1 MVFRKDQRKN
11 DETKVYASLPKE
23 VIKKIQRIHIHS
35 NYLVNDILAGEYE
48 SAFRGRGM
56 EFEEVREYHPGDD
69 VRDIDWN
76 VTARMGHPYVK
87 VYREERELTLMLLVD
102 VSSSGQFGSVNRFKN
117 EVAAEIAAVL
127 AFAAVKSNDKVGLII
142 FSDVIEKFIPP
153 KKGRNHVWRVIREV
167 LEHTPQSKKTD
178 INVVLDFL
186 NKITTRRVIAF
197 LISDFIAQGY
207 EKSLRITNKKHDVIA
222 ISITDPR
229 ESELPKVGFI
239 ELEDAET
246 GEVMLVDTNESNIR
260 KGFSALAARQVSE
273 TLELFRR
280 CSVDHI
286 AIYTN
291 QPYLNPLMKF
301 FRMREKR
308 L

>member
-1 MVFRKDQRKN
+1 MPLQNKN
-11 DETKVYASLPKE
+11 KNEEKEGYARLPKE
-23 VIKKIQRIHIHS
+23 VIKKIQRIHIHT

-56 EFEEVREYHPGDD
+56 EFEEVREYQAGDD

-87 VYREERELTLMLLVD
+87 VYREERELTLVLMVD
-102 VSSSGQFGSVNRFKN
+102 VSNSGQFGSIKQLKN
-117 EVAAEIAAVL
+117 ELAAEIAAVL

-142 FSDVIEKFIPP
+142 FSDVVEKFIPP

-167 LEHTPQSKKTD
+167 LQHKPQSKKTD

-207 EKSLRITNKKHDVIA
+207 ENLLRITNKKHDVIA

-229 ESELPKVGFI
+229 ERELPKVGFI

-246 GEVMLVDTNESNIR
+246 GEVMLIDTNDSNIR
-260 KGFSALAARQVSE
+260 KGFSSMATRNFKE
-273 TLELFRR
+273 TIEKLRR
-280 CSVDHI
+280 SNVDHI
-286 AIYTN
+286 GIYTN
-291 QPYLNPLMKF
+291 RPYIDPIMKF

>member
-1 MVFRKDQRKN
+1 MFRRDREKSKESKSR
-11 DETKVYASLPKE
+11 TGLSKE
-23 VIKKIQRIHIHS
+23 VIKKIQGIHIHT
-35 NYLVNDILAGEYE
+35 NYLVNDVLAGEYE

-56 EFEEVREYHPGDD
+56 EFEEVREYQAGDD

-87 VYREERELTLMLLVD
+87 IYREERELTIMLMVD
-102 VSSSGQFGSVNRFKN
+102 VSNSGQFGSVRQLKN
-117 EVAAEIAAVL
+117 DVAAEIAAIL

-142 FSDVIEKFIPP
+142 FSDIVEKFIPP

-167 LEHTPQSKKTD
+167 LQHKPQSKQTD

-186 NKITTRRVIAF
+186 NKITSRRVIAF
-197 LISDFIAQGY
+197 LISDFIAKGY
-207 EKSLRITNKKHDVIA
+207 DQSLRITNKKHDVIA

-229 ESELPKVGFI
+229 ERELPKVGFI

-246 GEVMLVDTNESNIR
+246 GGVIMVDTNDSNIR
-260 KGFSALAARQVSE
+260 KEFSKLAAKNVKE
-273 TLELFRR
+273 TLERFRN
-280 CSVDHI
+280 CNVDHI
-286 AIYTN
+286 GIYTDH
-291 QPYLNPLMKF
+291 PYIDPIMKF
-301 FRMREKR
+301 FRIREKR

>member
-1 MVFRKDQRKN
+1 MFGRGTRKSEEDK
-11 DETKVYASLPKE
+11 SHSGLPKE
-23 VIKKIQRIHIHS
+23 VIKKIQRIHIHT
-35 NYLVNDILAGEYE
+35 NYLVNDVLAGEYE

-56 EFEEVREYHPGDD
+56 EFEEVREYHAGDD

-87 VYREERELTLMLLVD
+87 VYREERELTIMLMVD
-102 VSSSGQFGSVNRFKN
+102 VSNSGQFGSVKQLKN
-117 EVAAEIAAVL
+117 EVAAEIAAIL
-127 AFAAVKSNDKVGLII
+127 AFAAVKSDDKVGLII
-142 FSDVIEKFIPP
+142 FSDIVEKFIPP

-167 LEHTPQSKKTD
+167 LQHKPQSKKTD
-178 INVVLDFL
+178 INAVLDFL

-207 EKSLRITNKKHDVIA
+207 DKSLRITNKKHDVIA

-229 ESELPKVGFI
+229 ERELPKVGFI

-246 GEVMLVDTNESNIR
+246 GDVMMVDTNDSNIR
-260 KGFSALAARQVSE
+260 KGFGKLVAKNVKE
-273 TLELFRR
+273 TLERFRN
-280 CSVDHI
+280 CNVDHI
-286 AIYTN
+286 GIHTD
-291 QPYLNPLMKF
+291 QPYIDPIMKF
-301 FRMREKR
+301 FRIREKR

>member
-1 MVFRKDQRKN
+1 MFRRDREKSKESKSR
-11 DETKVYASLPKE
+11 TGLSKE
-23 VIKKIQRIHIHS
+23 VIKKIQGIHIHT
-35 NYLVNDILAGEYE
+35 NYLVNDVLAGEYE

-56 EFEEVREYHPGDD
+56 EFEEVREYQAGDD

-87 VYREERELTLMLLVD
+87 IYREERELTIMLMVD
-102 VSSSGQFGSVNRFKN
+102 VSNSGQFGSVRQLKN
-117 EVAAEIAAVL
+117 DVAAEIAAIL

-142 FSDVIEKFIPP
+142 FSDIVEKFIPP

-167 LEHTPQSKKTD
+167 LQHKPQSKQTD

-186 NKITTRRVIAF
+186 NKITSRRVIAF
-197 LISDFIAQGY
+197 LISDFIAKGY
-207 EKSLRITNKKHDVIA
+207 DQSLRITNKKHDVIA

-229 ESELPKVGFI
+229 ERELPKVGFI

-246 GEVMLVDTNESNIR
+246 GGVIMVDTNDSNIR
-260 KGFSALAARQVSE
+260 KGFSKLAAKNVKE
-273 TLELFRR
+273 TLERFRN
-280 CSVDHI
+280 CNVDHI
-286 AIYTN
+286 GIYTDH
-291 QPYLNPLMKF
+291 PYIDPIMKF
-301 FRMREKR
+301 FRIREKR

>member
-1 MVFRKDQRKN
+1 MPKENKEDKGYSRL
-11 DETKVYASLPKE
+11 SKE
-23 VIKKIQRIHIHS
+23 VIKKIQRIHIHT

-56 EFEEVREYHPGDD
+56 EFEEVREYHAGDD
-69 VRDIDWN
+69 VRAIDWN

-87 VYREERELTLMLLVD
+87 VYREERELTLMLMVD
-102 VSSSGQFGSVNRFKN
+102 VSNSGQFGSITQLKN

-127 AFAAVKSNDKVGLII
+127 AFAAVKSNDRVGLII
-142 FSDVIEKFIPP
+142 FSDIVEKFIPP

-167 LEHTPQSKKTD
+167 LQHRPQSKKTD

-186 NKITTRRVIAF
+186 NKITTHRVIAF

-207 EKSLRITNKKHDVIA
+207 ENLLRITNKKHDVIA

-229 ESELPKVGFI
+229 ERELPKVGFI

-246 GEVMLVDTNESNIR
+246 GEVMLIDTNDSNIR
-260 KGFSALAARQVSE
+260 KGFSTLATRNFKE
-273 TLELFRR
+273 TLEKLRR
-280 CSVDHI
+280 SNVDHI
-286 AIYTN
+286 GIHTN
-291 QPYLNPLMKF
+291 QPYIDPIMKF

>member
-1 MVFRKDQRKN
+1 MFRKDKKKTEEKKGYTQ
-11 DETKVYASLPKE
+11 LPKE
-23 VIKKIQRIHIHS
+23 VIKKIQRIHIHT

-56 EFEEVREYHPGDD
+56 EFEEVREYQAGDD

-76 VTARMGHPYVK
+76 VTARMGHPYIK
-87 VYREERELTLMLLVD
+87 VYREERELTLILMVD
-102 VSSSGQFGSVNRFKN
+102 VSNSGQFGSVTQLKN
-117 EVAAEIAAVL
+117 EVAAEIAAIL

-142 FSDVIEKFIPP
+142 FSDIVEKFIPP

-167 LEHTPQSKKTD
+167 LQHKPQSKKTD
-178 INVVLDFL
+178 INVALDFL
-186 NKITTRRVIAF
+186 NKITTHRAIAF
-197 LISDFIAQGY
+197 LISDFIAKDY
-207 EKSLRITNKKHDVIA
+207 EQSLRITNKKHDVIA

-229 ESELPKVGFI
+229 ERELPKVGFI

-246 GEVMLVDTNESNIR
+246 EEVMLIDTTDSNIS
-260 KGFSALAARQVSE
+260 KGFSALSARNFKE
-273 TLELFRR
+273 TLERFRR
-280 CSVDHI
+280 CNVDHI
-286 AIYTN
+286 GIYTN
-291 QPYLNPLMKF
+291 QPYIDPIMKF

>member
-1 MVFRKDQRKN
+1 MVRRNKEK
-11 DETKVYASLPKE
+11 ESSKVHTRLPLE
-23 VIKKIQRIHIHS
+23 VIKRIQRIHIHS

-56 EFEEVREYHPGDD
+56 EFEEVREYQPGDD

-87 VYREERELTLMLLVD
+87 LYREERELTILLLVD
-102 VSSSGQFGSVNRFKN
+102 VSSSGQFGSGEQLKN
-117 EVAAEIAAVL
+117 ELSAELAAVL
-127 AFAAVKSNDKVGLII
+127 AYAAVKNSDKVGLII
-142 FSDVIEKFIPP
+142 FSDMIEKFIPP

-167 LEHTPQSKKTD
+167 LEHTPRSTRTD
-178 INVVLDFL
+178 ISAALDFL
-186 NKITTRRVIAF
+186 NKITSRRVIAF

-207 EKSLRITNKKHDVIA
+207 EKLLRITNKKHDVIA
-222 ISITDPR
+222 LSITDPR
-229 ESELPKVGFI
+229 ERELPAVGLV

-246 GEVMLVDTNESNIR
+246 GETLVIDTSDAALR
-260 KGFSALAARQVSE
+260 KKFSTGAARQARE
-273 TLELFRR
+273 TQEIFRR

-286 AIYTN
+286 PLTTS
-291 QPYLNPLMKF
+291 QPYINSLMKF

>member
-1 MVFRKDQRKN
+1 MHKEVKEDKGYQR
-11 DETKVYASLPKE
+11 LPKE
-23 VIKKIQRIHIHS
+23 VIKKIQRVHIYTNH
-35 NYLVNDILAGEYE
+35 LVNDILAGEYE

-56 EFEEVREYHPGDD
+56 EFEEVREYQAGDD

-87 VYREERELTLMLLVD
+87 LYREERELTLILMVD
-102 VSSSGQFGSVNRFKN
+102 VSNSCQFGSVNQLKN
-117 EVAAEIAAVL
+117 ELAAEIAAIL
-127 AFAAVKSNDKVGLII
+127 AFAAVKSNDKIGLII
-142 FSDVIEKFIPP
+142 FSDVVERFIPP
-153 KKGRNHVWRVIREV
+153 QKGRNHVWRVIREV
-167 LEHTPQSKKTD
+167 LQHKPQSKKTN

-186 NKITTRRVIAF
+186 NKVTTRRVIAF

-207 EKSLRITNKKHDVIA
+207 EKLLRITNKKHDLIA

-229 ESELPKVGFI
+229 ERELPKVGFI

-246 GEVMLVDTNESNIR
+246 GEVMLIDTNDSNIR
-260 KGFSALAARQVSE
+260 KGYSALSAYNLKE
-273 TLELFRR
+273 NLERFRN
-280 CSVDHI
+280 CNVDHI
-286 AIYTN
+286 GIYTD
-291 QPYLNPLMKF
+291 QPYIDPIMKF

>member
-1 MVFRKDQRKN
+1 MFRRDREKSKESKSR
-11 DETKVYASLPKE
+11 TGLSKE
-23 VIKKIQRIHIHS
+23 VIKKIQGIHIHT
-35 NYLVNDILAGEYE
+35 NYLVNDVLAGEYE

-56 EFEEVREYHPGDD
+56 EFEEVREYQAGDD

-87 VYREERELTLMLLVD
+87 IYREERELTIMLMVD
-102 VSSSGQFGSVNRFKN
+102 VSNSGQFGSVRQLKN
-117 EVAAEIAAVL
+117 DVAAEIAAIL

-142 FSDVIEKFIPP
+142 FSDIVEKFIPP

-167 LEHTPQSKKTD
+167 LQHKPQSKRTD
-178 INVVLDFL
+178 VNVVLDFL

-197 LISDFIAQGY
+197 LISDFIAKGY
-207 EKSLRITNKKHDVIA
+207 DQSLRITNKKHDVIA

-229 ESELPKVGFI
+229 ERELPKVGLI

-246 GEVMLVDTNESNIR
+246 GDVILVDTNDSNIR
-260 KGFSALAARQVSE
+260 KGFSKLAAKNARE
-273 TLELFRR
+273 TLERFRN
-280 CSVDHI
+280 CNVDHI
-286 AIYTN
+286 GIYAD
-291 QPYLNPLMKF
+291 QSYIDPIMKF
-301 FRMREKR
+301 FRIREKR

>member
-1 MVFRKDQRKN
+1 V
-11 DETKVYASLPKE
+11 
-23 VIKKIQRIHIHS
+23 
-35 NYLVNDILAGEYE
+35 LAGEYE

-56 EFEEVREYHPGDD
+56 EFEEVREYHAGDD

-87 VYREERELTLMLLVD
+87 VYREERELTIMLMVD
-102 VSSSGQFGSVNRFKN
+102 VSNSGQFGSVKQLKN
-117 EVAAEIAAVL
+117 EVAAEIAAIL
-127 AFAAVKSNDKVGLII
+127 AFAAVKSDDKVGLII
-142 FSDVIEKFIPP
+142 FSDIVEKFIPP

-167 LEHTPQSKKTD
+167 IQHRPQGKKTD

-207 EKSLRITNKKHDVIA
+207 DKSLRITNKKHDVIA

-229 ESELPKVGFI
+229 ERELPKVGFI

-246 GEVMLVDTNESNIR
+246 GEVMLVDTNDGNIR
-260 KGFSALAARQVSE
+260 KGFSKLAAKNVKE
-273 TLELFRR
+273 TLERFRN
-280 CSVDHI
+280 SNVDYI
-286 AIYTN
+286 EIYTD
-291 QPYLNPLMKF
+291 QPYIDPIMKF
-301 FRMREKR
+301 FRIREKR

>member
-1 MVFRKDQRKN
+1 MFRRNQKEIEDKN
-11 DETKVYASLPKE
+11 DTTRLPKE
-23 VIKKIQRIHIHS
+23 VIKKIQSIHIHT

-56 EFEEVREYHPGDD
+56 EFEEVREYQPGDD

-87 VYREERELTLMLLVD
+87 IYREERELTLILMVD
-102 VSSSGQFGSVNRFKN
+102 VSNSGHFGSVKQLKN
-117 EVAAEIAAVL
+117 EVAAEIAAIL

-142 FSDVIEKFIPP
+142 FSDVVEKFIPP

-167 LEHTPQSKKTD
+167 LLHKPQSKKTD
-178 INVVLDFL
+178 INVVLNFL
-186 NKITTRRVIAF
+186 NKITTRRVSAF
-197 LISDFIAQGY
+197 LISDFIATEY

-229 ESELPKVGFI
+229 ERELPKAGFI

-246 GEVMLVDTNESNIR
+246 GEVMLVDTNDSNIR
-260 KGFSALAARQVSE
+260 KGFGSLAARNFKE
-273 TLELFRR
+273 LLESFRR
-280 CSVDHI
+280 SNVDHI
-286 AIYTN
+286 GISTN
-291 QPYLNPLMKF
+291 QPYIDPIMKF

>member
-1 MVFRKDQRKN
+1 MFRRDRGKGGGDK
-11 DETKVYASLPKE
+11 SHSGLPKE
-23 VIKKIQRIHIHS
+23 VIKKIQRIHIHT
-35 NYLVNDILAGEYE
+35 NYLVNDVLAGEYE

-56 EFEEVREYHPGDD
+56 EFEEVREYHAGDD

-87 VYREERELTLMLLVD
+87 IYREERELTIMLMVD
-102 VSSSGQFGSVNRFKN
+102 VSNSGQFGSVKQLKN
-117 EVAAEIAAVL
+117 EVAAEIAAIL
-127 AFAAVKSNDKVGLII
+127 AFAAVKSDDKVGLII
-142 FSDVIEKFIPP
+142 FSDIVEKFIPP

-167 LEHTPQSKKTD
+167 IQHRPQGKKTD

-207 EKSLRITNKKHDVIA
+207 DKSLRITNKKHDVIA

-229 ESELPKVGFI
+229 ERELPKVGFI

-246 GEVMLVDTNESNIR
+246 GDVMLVDTNDGNIR
-260 KGFSALAARQVSE
+260 KGFSKLAAKNVKE
-273 TLELFRR
+273 TLERFRT
-280 CSVDHI
+280 SNVDHI
-286 AIYTN
+286 GIYTD
-291 QPYLNPLMKF
+291 QPYIDPIMKF
-301 FRMREKR
+301 FRIREKR